1 MNAIVRRV
9 IWWLEFVL
17 PICVAFP
24 FLFDLITLKKGTTAS
39 QCLGVVIITAAWWI
53 FEPIPI
59 VVTAFVPVFLIPM
72 FGISSASAVASSMF
86 SDTSL
91 VFLGGFLFS
100 IAMVRWNLHSR
111 IALKTVLIFGL
122 RPKILLGGIMLVT
135 AFLSMWISNTATAL
149 TMVPNAL
156 AIITKIEEMTG
167 DPDAVTPFS
176 KALFLGIAYSASVGG
191 MATLIGTPPNLI
203 FSQVSANTFP
213 GAPAVSFA
221 NFMGVAFPTTFLILV
236 ALYLFFILV
245 YLRKLNL
252 PSNMDESTFRENYEK
267 LGKMSPAEIIVGL
280 DFILLALMWLFRG
293 DLGGLKG
300 WANLLLPNSN
310 GSSMIQD
317 GTIALCLGVLL
328 FIIHVPQPPETT
340 EKMLS
345 EAEVDME
352 LRSRPTKIQK
362 TQHYHYPLD
371 PLSDD
376 SEEDTIQTEQTEPKQ
391 ENQKKETKWVP
402 LIEWEYVQ
410 SKIPWTILFL
420 FAGGFALNQGFKDS
434 TLDTWVGSKLSSLTN
449 MPLFALLLCITF
461 ITAILSN
468 IASNTACANILI
480 PIVATLARTSG
491 KYHPWMLMVPTA
503 FATSCCFIMPVATP
517 PNLIC
522 FGSGRLETKDF
533 MIAGTFINIV
543 SIFIVVGMCML
554 LVPSVLGADE
564 FPSWANV
571 TETA

>member
-1 MNAIVRRV
+1 MNPIFKRV
-9 IWWLEFVL
+9 LWWLEFVV
-17 PICVAFP
+17 PIIVAFP
-24 FLFDLITLKKGTTAS
+24 FLFSFITLTEGTTAS

-59 VVTAFVPVFLIPM
+59 VVTAFVPVFLLPM
-72 FGISSASAVASSMF
+72 FGVSSAKNVASSMF

-122 RPKILLGGIMLVT
+122 RPKLLLLGIMIVT

-156 AIITKIEEMTG
+156 AIITKIEELTG
-167 DPDAVTPFS
+167 DTDAVAPFS
-176 KALFLGIAYSASVGG
+176 KSLFLGIAYAASVGG

-203 FSQVSANTFP
+203 FAQVSADTFP
-213 GAPAVSFA
+213 GAPSISFA
-221 NFMGVAFPTTFLILV
+221 NFMGVALPTTVLIIAV
-236 ALYLFFILV
+236 LYLFFIFV

-252 PSNMDESTFRENYEK
+252 PPNMDESTFRENYEK

-293 DLGGLKG
+293 DLGGMKG
-300 WANLLLPNSN
+300 WANLLLPNSK
-310 GSSMIQD
+310 GSDMIQD
-317 GTIALCLGVLL
+317 GTIALCLGIIL
-328 FIIHVPQPPETT
+328 FIIHVPQPT
-340 EKMLS
+340 EKEERKLQK
-345 EAEVDME
+345 AEVDLE
-352 LRSRPTKIQK
+352 LRHRNNHNRTHFRS
-362 TQHYHYPLD
+362 PLEL
-371 PLSDD
+371 PSSSDD
-376 SEEDTIQTEQTEPKQ
+376 GSEEEDFITERKDDE
-391 ENQKKETKWVP
+391 EEAEYKWVP
-402 LIEWEYVQ
+402 IIDWEYVQ

-434 TLDTWVGSKLSSLTN
+434 TLDSWVGSKLASLTN
-449 MPLFALLLCITF
+449 MPLFALLLCIVL
-461 ITAILSN
+461 ITSILSN

-480 PIVATLARTSG
+480 PIVANLARESG
-491 KYHPWMLMVPTA
+491 KYHPWMLMIATA

-533 MIAGTFINIV
+533 MIAGSFINIV
-543 SIFIVVGMCML
+543 SLFIICGMCIAL
-554 LVPSVLGADE
+554 IPPVLDAHD
-564 FPSWANV
+564 FPAWANTTV
-571 TETA
+571 VE